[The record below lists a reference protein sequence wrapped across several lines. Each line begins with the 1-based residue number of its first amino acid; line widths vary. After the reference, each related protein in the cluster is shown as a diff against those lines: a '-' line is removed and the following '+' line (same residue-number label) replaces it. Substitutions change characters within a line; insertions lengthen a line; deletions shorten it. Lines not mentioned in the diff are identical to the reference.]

1 MSEPK
6 SITKYTENIIDIL
19 NYLIENAVPKTSK
32 QLEVKFIKPFS
43 YEVYESLLKAVRNEK
58 ISKGFVNA
66 NLWKEVI

>member
-32 QLEVKFIKPFS
+32 QLEVKFIKFKRIFS
-43 YEVYESLLKAVRNEK
+43 FSKKLKLK
-58 ISKGFVNA
+58 
-66 NLWKEVI
+66 